1 MGLSGTSPFTNAWKF
16 NGNNLV
22 DGGRIS
28 GAKTPTLS
36 ISNAQPSDAGNYQFW
51 STNSLGVSHST
62 LGVLLEQMRTR
73 RLASR
78 RAPRPRPA

>member
-1 MGLSGTSPFTNAWKF
+1 MLAI
-16 NGNNLV
+16 L
-22 DGGRIS
+22 
-28 GAKTPTLS
+28 L
-36 ISNAQPSDAGNYQFW
+36 YL
-51 STNSLGVSHST
+51 SLGPRVALAEISAEILIGLGLLGGGKGKRILST